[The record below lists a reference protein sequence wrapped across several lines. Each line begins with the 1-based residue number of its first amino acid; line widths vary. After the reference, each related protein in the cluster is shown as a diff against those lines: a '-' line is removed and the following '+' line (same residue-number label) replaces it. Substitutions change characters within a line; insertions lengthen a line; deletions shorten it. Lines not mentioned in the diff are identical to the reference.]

1 MVASGWMEVL
11 LYLSYIFQNDQAL
24 QSLYGYEPLKW
35 KDLTTKQARVALVND
50 HLEENQK
57 VSQILK
63 EVT

>member
-35 KDLTTKQARVALVND
+35 KDLTTNQARVALVND
-50 HLEENQK
+50 HLDENQK

>member
-24 QSLYGYEPLKW
+24 QSLYVYEPLKW
-35 KDLTTKQARVALVND
+35 KDLTTNQARVALVND
-50 HLEENQK
+50 HLDENQK